1 MTGVYTVEKKG
12 VVIGAGRPGILVSA
26 QGRSAP
32 EILASVSALS
42 AAPGVTG
49 IEVRLDYLDSGR
61 NSDEIAELSG
71 LLEAAYRAAGE
82 KLLVATVRTRAEG
95 GEAAFTDPEYARL
108 VGSLINLAPM
118 DLVDIE
124 ADRGDDLVRALVK
137 VAHEKGVGVIMSH
150 HDFKKTPK
158 DAELR
163 ATLEK
168 EKALGGD
175 ILKLAVMPE
184 KPSDVARL
192 LLVTAQAR
200 EAGLSPLVTMSM
212 GPLGSV
218 SRVSGEVFGSAFT
231 FAMTGKASAPGQLAV
246 EEVVSITRALS
257 PVRGA

>member
-1 MTGVYTVEKKG
+1 MTGVYAVEKKG
-12 VVIGAGRPGILVSA
+12 VVIGEGRPGILVSA

-42 AAPGVTG
+42 AVPGITG

-61 NSDEIAELSG
+61 NSDEIAELAG
-71 LLEAAYRAAGE
+71 LLEAAYEAAGE
-82 KLLVATVRTRAEG
+82 KLLIVTVRTRAEG

-108 VGSLINLAPM
+108 VGSLIGLAPM
-118 DLVDIE
+118 DLIDVE
-124 ADRGDDLVRALVK
+124 ADRGDELVRALVRA
-137 VAHEKGVGVIMSH
+137 AHAKGVGVIMSH
-150 HDFKKTPK
+150 HDFKKTP
-158 DAELR
+158 ATSELL

-192 LLVTAQAR
+192 LLATAQAK

-218 SRVSGEVFGSAFT
+218 SRVSGEVFGSALT

-246 EEVVSITRALS
+246 EGVVSITRALS